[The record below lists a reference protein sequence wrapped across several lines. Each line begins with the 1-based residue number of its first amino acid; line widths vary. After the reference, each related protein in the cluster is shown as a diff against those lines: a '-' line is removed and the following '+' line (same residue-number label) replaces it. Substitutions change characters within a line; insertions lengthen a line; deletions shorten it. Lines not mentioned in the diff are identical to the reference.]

1 MFDFSFMEFI
11 IVAIVAVLVLGP
23 QELVRVVKD
32 IRQIYMR
39 MKRWIEDYWHA
50 LEAEYEEPIK
60 YIKDMDGNLQPT
72 YDIEEVLS
80 KIEAANK
87 EHVVTQC
94 MDEEKHDQN
103 AA

>member
-11 IVAIVAVLVLGP
+11 IVAVVAFLVLGP
-23 QELVRVVKD
+23 QEMVRVVKD

-39 MKRWIEDYWHA
+39 LKRWVEDYWHA
-50 LEAEYEEPIK
+50 LEAEYGEPIK
-60 YIKDMDGNLQPT
+60 YIKDIEGNLQPT
-72 YDIEEVLS
+72 YDIEEMLC

-87 EHVVTQC
+87 EHVVTQRI
-94 MDEEKHDQN
+94 DEKKHDQN